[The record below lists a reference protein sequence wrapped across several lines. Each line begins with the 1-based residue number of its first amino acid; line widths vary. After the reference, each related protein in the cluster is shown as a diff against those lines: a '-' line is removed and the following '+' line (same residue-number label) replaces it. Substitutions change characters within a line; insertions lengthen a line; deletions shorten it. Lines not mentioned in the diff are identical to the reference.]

1 MQVSTVGAS
10 QSLDLVSLL
19 AARRRAATSTG
30 TGSDATTDTLTLS
43 LQSQLLAQPAGAG
56 SFQTDFDALG
66 TALQSGDLD
75 TAKKAYATMQEKL
88 KAHQPPGGGDDPMG
102 SAFAAIGKALDAG
115 DTSTAQSAWSSL
127 KTQLASMDGS
137 SGTNPFEQDLNALGK
152 LIDAGN
158 LDGAKSLFKTMQSRM
173 HAHQASGQNNTNQ
186 DSSTQD
192 GSDVA
197 SAFSA
202 VGSALQSGNLSSAQT
217 AWQSLLQQLQ
227 NRMSAT

>member
-1 MQVSTVGAS
+1 MQVSSVGAS

-19 AARRRAATSTG
+19 AARRRATSTG
-30 TGSDATTDTLTLS
+30 TSSDATTDTLTLS
-43 LQSQLLAQPAGAG
+43 LQAQVLALPAGAN

-75 TAKKAYATMQEKL
+75 AAKKAYATMQDKF
-88 KAHQPPGGGDDPMG
+88 KAHQPPSGGDDPMG

-115 DTSTAQSAWSSL
+115 DTGTAQSAWSSL
-127 KTQLASMDGS
+127 KTQFASMGGS
-137 SGTNPFEQDLNALGK
+137 GGTNPFEQDLNALGK

-173 HAHQASGQNNTNQ
+173 QAHRASTQEP
-186 DSSTQD
+186 STQD
-192 GSDVA
+192 GADGA

-202 VGSALQSGNLSSAQT
+202 LGSALQSSDLSSAQE
-217 AWQSLLQQLQ
+217 AWQSLIQQLQ
-227 NRMSAT
+227 NRNSAT

>member
-1 MQVSTVGAS
+1 MQVSSVGAS

-30 TGSDATTDTLTLS
+30 TSSDATTDTLTLS
-43 LQSQLLAQPAGAG
+43 LQAQVLAQPAGAD

-66 TALQSGDLD
+66 TALQSGDLNA
-75 TAKKAYATMQEKL
+75 AKKAYATMQEKL

-102 SAFAAIGKALDAG
+102 SSFAAIGKALDTG

-127 KTQLASMDGS
+127 KTQFASMGGS
-137 SGTNPFEQDLNALGK
+137 GRTNPFEQDLNALGK

-173 HAHQASGQNNTNQ
+173 QAHRASAQNSSTR
-186 DSSTQD
+186 DTSTQD
-192 GSDVA
+192 GTDVD

-202 VGSALQSGNLSSAQT
+202 LGSALQSSDLSSAQK
-217 AWQSLLQQLQ
+217 AWQSLIQQFQ
-227 NRMSAT
+227 NRNPAT